1 MKNVYKLDKEKLSHI
16 KSLKYKKLWNFIY
29 LFFLFLLSEILLI
42 IIIHTMDDLLTLWK
56 ETKEMLEN
64 NLPVEKKVFL
74 DNVNI
79 KEQKDGEVTL
89 VANSDFVASVIKDY
103 RTVIENFIS
112 EKQGEAVKVKF
123 VTDKTMSKAK
133 PENEKETTV
142 KKESKS
148 KQEKKKNPTLN
159 PKYTLDNFIQGDNS
173 DIAYKAAKVI
183 ALNPGTTAFNPCLI
197 YGGVGL
203 GKTHLL
209 QAIGNYI
216 YDNNPSTN
224 VVYVTA
230 ETFTNEFLESLGS
243 NGITPNKFKKKYRD
257 VDVFLIDDIHFL
269 QKKAGTQEE
278 LFHTFVELHQKNK
291 QIVFT
296 CDRPITELTDI
307 TDRLR
312 SRFSSGLNVD
322 LRPPEY
328 EVRLAIARQ
337 KNKEEKLG
345 LDEKVLDYISQSVR
359 TNVRDLEGAL
369 ITVSG
374 IANLI
379 GSPATVEMARE
390 HLKNLIVEAPAVNV
404 DYTINDVFTATSN
417 YFNVSL
423 VDMRGTS
430 RSRNIKIPRQIAM
443 FVAYK
448 YGHFTQSD
456 IGKYINKD
464 HTSVRYSV
472 MQTESM
478 LDSDET
484 VRKAVDAVNK
494 LLNKKNV

>member
-1 MKNVYKLDKEKLSHI
+1 MEDLLI
-16 KSLKYKKLWNFIY
+16 LWN
-29 LFFLFLLSEILLI
+29 
-42 IIIHTMDDLLTLWK
+42 
-56 ETKEMLEN
+56 ETKEMLN
-64 NLPVEKKVFL
+64 NTLPSSSKVFL
-74 DNVNI
+74 SNLDIKDIDDKTVTIKADSEFVVTIMKDHKALIENYLSEKTGHDLKVSFIVEKNNKNVSRNNNQIESKKTENI
-79 KEQKDGEVTL
+79 K
-89 VANSDFVASVIKDY
+89 I
-103 RTVIENFIS
+103 
-112 EKQGEAVKVKF
+112 
-123 VTDKTMSKAK
+123 
-133 PENEKETTV
+133 
-142 KKESKS
+142 
-148 KQEKKKNPTLN
+148 EKKKNQTLN
-159 PKYTLDNFIQGDNS
+159 PKYTLDNFIKGDNS

-183 ALNPGTTAFNPCLI
+183 ALNPGTTSFNPCLI

-216 YDNNPSTN
+216 FDNDPSMN

-230 ETFTNEFLESLGS
+230 ETFTNEFLDSLGS
-243 NGITPNKFKKKYRD
+243 NDTQKSKFKRKYRN
-257 VDVFLIDDIHFL
+257 VDVLLIDDIHFL

-278 LFHTFVELHQKNK
+278 LFHTFVELHHNNK

-296 CDRPITELTDI
+296 CDRPVTELTDI

-337 KNKEEKLG
+337 KNKEENLN
-345 LDEKVLDYISQSVR
+345 LSPSILDYIAQSVR

-374 IANLI
+374 ISKLV
-379 GSPATVEMARE
+379 GSPATIEMAKE
-390 HLKNLIVEAPAVNV
+390 SMKNLIIEPPAVNV
-404 DYTINDVFTATSN
+404 DFTINDVFTAAAN

-443 FVAYK
+443 YVAYHF
-448 YGHFTQSD
+448 GHFTQSD

-472 MQTESM
+472 LQTEA
-478 LDSDET
+478 LIDSDET
-484 VRKAVDAVNK
+484 VRKSIDAVEK
-494 LLNKKNV
+494 MLKKS